1 VDGHLYQR
9 GKTKAWYLLYDVPV
23 APGEKRRQRNV
34 RIGRM
39 PKAEAESRKRE
50 LLRRIDEGLESK
62 PIPLNAEAYLTG
74 WLESVRHSL
83 AAKTHE
89 RYASLLCKHVISVIG
104 AIQIGR
110 LTSDHVEMIYDRLRS
125 KGLSQRTCLHVHRVL
140 HTAFADAVRRR
151 KLKENVV
158 GQLKAPRVEMRELT
172 PVSSD
177 QMRTLIRA
185 AQGTRLAVPVALAAV
200 TGLRRGELLAL
211 RWRNVRLDKQGSL
224 YITEALEQTR
234 QLGVRFK
241 PPKGKSRRLI
251 PLSRE
256 GVAILSAHK
265 AHQDQEL
272 RRVAECYAD
281 NDLVFCNPGGAP
293 WPPDTFSKQFSA
305 IATAAG
311 LRGFRFHDIRHAFA
325 TLTLADGRPV
335 KEVQLL
341 LGHSTANTTLSFYAR
356 PVQGLGREAVG
367 RLSRSLLRIR
377 KGSGVSLPNVTKS
390 P

>member
-1 VDGHLYQR
+1 
-9 GKTKAWYLLYDVPV
+9 
-23 APGEKRRQRNV
+23 
-34 RIGRM
+34 M
-39 PKAEAESRKRE
+39 PKADAEVRKRE
-50 LLRRIDEGLESK
+50 LLRHIDEGFESK
-62 PIPLNAEAYLTG
+62 PIPLNAEAYLSR
-74 WLESVRHSL
+74 WLESAQHSL

-89 RYASLLCKHVISVIG
+89 RYASLLRKHVIPVIG
-104 AIQIGR
+104 GIHIGR
-110 LTSDHVEMIYDRLRS
+110 VTSDSIEMIYDRLRS

-140 HTAFADAVRRR
+140 HTAFADAVRRK
-151 KLKENVV
+151 KLRENVV
-158 GQLKAPRVEMRELT
+158 SQLKAPRVDPRELT
-172 PVSSD
+172 PVSAD
-177 QMRTLIRA
+177 QMRILIRA

-234 QLGVRFK
+234 QFGVRFK

-256 GVAILSAHK
+256 GVTILSAHK
-265 AHQDQEL
+265 TYQDNERQ
-272 RRVAECYAD
+272 RVARTD
-281 NDLVFCNPGGAP
+281 NDLVFCNEDGAP
-293 WPPDTFSKQFSA
+293 WPPDTFSKQFA
-305 IATAAG
+305 TIAVGAG
-311 LRGFRFHDIRHAFA
+311 LGGFRFHDIRHAFA

-367 RLSRSLLRIR
+367 RLSRSLLRR
-377 KGSGVSLPNVTKS
+377 KGSRGSLPNVTKS

>member
-1 VDGHLYQR
+1 
-9 GKTKAWYLLYDVPV
+9 
-23 APGEKRRQRNV
+23 
-34 RIGRM
+34 M
-39 PKAEAESRKRE
+39 
-50 LLRRIDEGLESK
+50 
-62 PIPLNAEAYLTG
+62 
-74 WLESVRHSL
+74 
-83 AAKTHE
+83 
-89 RYASLLCKHVISVIG
+89 
-104 AIQIGR
+104 
-110 LTSDHVEMIYDRLRS
+110 
-125 KGLSQRTCLHVHRVL
+125 
-140 HTAFADAVRRR
+140 
-151 KLKENVV
+151 V
-158 GQLKAPRVEMRELT
+158 GQLKAPRVEMHELT

-185 AQGTRLAVPVALAAV
+185 AKGTRLAVPVALAAV

-211 RWRNVRLDKQGSL
+211 RWRNVRLEKQGSL

-265 AHQDQEL
+265 LNQDREPQ
-272 RRVAECYAD
+272 RVAESFSD
-281 NDLVFCNPGGAP
+281 NDLVFCNPDGAP
-293 WPPDTFSKQFSA
+293 WPPDTFSKQFSP
-305 IATAAG
+305 IAAAVG

-325 TLTLADGRPV
+325 TLTLADGRPI

-356 PVQGLGREAVG
+356 PVEGLGREAVG

-377 KGSGVSLPNVTKS
+377 KGSRGSLPNVTKS